1 MEASVAGLV
10 YDSHAD
16 DITPG
21 MSNLTNWIEFSGAV
35 PNDAVKIS
43 KGKLVFD
50 ATVDQINSIM
60 DQGGVDTKTHE
71 TLMAVRA
78 GFGATA
84 SQYGLRA
91 DSVGAPETHA
101 QAISRGGPWP
111 EAIEKEFNNHG
122 SNDSWHMI
130 DKSALPRGRRVHKF
144 VWVFKEKR
152 DGTAKARLCVQG
164 CTLEEGVDYTT
175 KPSPSPC
182 VMLRREAY
190 SLTPRATDATFAAS
204 TSWLPTFRATS

>member
-1 MEASVAGLV
+1 MREARVRPETILETSEEDDAPYTSFTGSPSGAWGSPEHTPSGVSAANMEASVAGLV

-35 PNDAVKIS
+35 PYDAVKIS

-50 ATVDQINSIM
+50 ATVDQIDSIM
-60 DQGGVDTKTHE
+60 DQGGVDTKAHE

-84 SQYGLRA
+84 SHYGLRA

-111 EAIEKEFNNHG
+111 E
-122 SNDSWHMI
+122 
-130 DKSALPRGRRVHKF
+130 
-144 VWVFKEKR
+144 
-152 DGTAKARLCVQG
+152 
-164 CTLEEGVDYTT
+164 
-175 KPSPSPC
+175 KPSKRS
-182 VMLRREAY
+182 
-190 SLTPRATDATFAAS
+190 S
-204 TSWLPTFRATS
+204 TITAQTTRGT